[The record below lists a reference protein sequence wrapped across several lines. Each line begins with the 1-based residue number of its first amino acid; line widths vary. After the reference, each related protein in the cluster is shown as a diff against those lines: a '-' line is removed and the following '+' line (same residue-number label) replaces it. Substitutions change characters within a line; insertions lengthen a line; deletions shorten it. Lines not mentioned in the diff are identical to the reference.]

1 VTANRYRIAFTS
13 QAAKQVEKLDKV
25 NHGRILLA
33 VAELETNPRPDGVK
47 KLKGHDNRWRI
58 RVGDWRV
65 LYQIE
70 DGQLVVL
77 VVPVGHRSKAY
88 KEK

>member
-1 VTANRYRIAFTS
+1 MTAKRYRVAFTG
-13 QAAKQVEKLDKV
+13 QAAKQLEKLDKA

-47 KLKGHDNRWRI
+47 KLKGYDNRWRI

-70 DGQLVVL
+70 DGRLVVL
-77 VVPVGHRSKAY
+77 VVSVGHRSKAY
-88 KEK
+88 KAK